1 MVIPVFAS
9 IETGKQFVLP
19 EARARSRRDQVVG
32 STATKADAMRA
43 ECKEVQAV
51 TYEVRADTAEGLQ
64 ALREKIKVN
73 GGALWEDG
81 VFMEWACVT
90 ATHRSGRQVG
100 VTQNFFLRSE
110 TLPES
115 LEAMAKS
122 SDDSSTHWRGC
133 IDWTKEEGAEL
144 QYGSENY
151 QCCLD
156 TMHGTRGIKR
166 GCCGGW
172 KSWQTSMGT
181 TRCKRRC
188 KWS

>member
-1 MVIPVFAS
+1 MADAIPGSEMGSSDMELERGQMDEMLRTRDAEGVARTSEDAEGTPAPTEERETPPQTSEKVDIPVFTS

-19 EARARSRRDQVVG
+19 DARARSRRDQVSG
-32 STATKADAMRA
+32 STATKATKLRA
-43 ECKEVQAV
+43 ECKRVQAV

-73 GGALWEDG
+73 GGALWEEG

-100 VTQNFFLRSE
+100 VHQTFFLRSE

-122 SDDSSTHWRGC
+122 PSDT
-133 IDWTKEEGAEL
+133 
-144 QYGSENY
+144 
-151 QCCLD
+151 
-156 TMHGTRGIKR
+156 
-166 GCCGGW
+166 
-172 KSWQTSMGT
+172 
-181 TRCKRRC
+181 
-188 KWS
+188 